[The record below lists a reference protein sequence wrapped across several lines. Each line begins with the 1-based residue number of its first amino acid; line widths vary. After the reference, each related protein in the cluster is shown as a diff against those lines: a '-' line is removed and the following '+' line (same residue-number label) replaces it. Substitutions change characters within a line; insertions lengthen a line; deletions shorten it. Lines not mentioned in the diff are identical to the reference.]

1 MLVTQKESGILSN
14 GIYKKNIRFQT
25 TKEDKEQHGIG
36 LMNVKKIV
44 EKYNGIMEAYPKGS
58 LFYVKLILY
67 M

>member
-1 MLVTQKESGILSN
+1 MELTIDYDHIIDDNYERFVT
-14 GIYKKNIRFQT
+14 
-25 TKEDKEQHGIG
+25 IG
-36 LMNVKKIV
+36 LTDRYMINALLENAVKKIV